1 MAVAKVGTTGTKS
14 EGLSSATH
22 TLTYSLNGSANF
34 LTVDVT
40 SDPADARTVTGVTWG
55 GVALIEVGT
64 VVENNDGRRLQ
75 SFRWDFANG
84 SITTG
89 SQNVVVTFNAATA
102 GATFAVDGWSG
113 VDSTTPVSDIQTIA
127 TGVGGDAASP
137 TNIPAVA
144 SESGDLVRA
153 AIATAFNTTVTSDG
167 APQVE
172 DANISDTLFGAGKI
186 ATAHEDGAASVTLLW
201 TFTGTINYSAK
212 AYNMNAAASGTTIA
226 TPAGSQPF
234 TGRTMGCGLGIG
246 MPDVP

>member
-1 MAVAKVGTTGTKS
+1 MAVAKVGSTGTKND
-14 EGLSSATH
+14 GLSSTTH

-34 LTVDVT
+34 LTVDIT
-40 SDPADARTVTGVTWG
+40 SSPGDARTVSGVTWG

-64 VVENNDGRRLQ
+64 VVENADGRRL
-75 SFRWDFANG
+75 SSWRWDFANG
-84 SITTG
+84 TITTG

-102 GATFAVDGWSG
+102 GATFSVDGWSG
-113 VDSTTPVSDIQTIA
+113 VDSTTPVSDIQTFA
-127 TGVGGDAASP
+127 TGGPGDTASP
-137 TNIPAVA
+137 TDIPAVT

-153 AIATAFNTTVTSDG
+153 AIATDFGTTITTDG

-172 DANISDTLFGAGKI
+172 DSNHADTLFGAGKI